1 MDRLIPSGIVE
12 QWMTH
17 LRLQRSRANDMIWLI
32 EHGATRHDGQNGKPL
47 HDATERWLTE
57 QRAVVAD
64 VNRLEELYKDINER
78 GAVADQGGAPDD
90 ATRAGGRK
98 PSGRRGRG

>member
-1 MDRLIPSGIVE
+1 MDRLVPSEIVE

-17 LRLQRSRANDMIWLI
+17 LRRQRARANEMIWLI
-32 EHGATRHDGQNGKPL
+32 EQGATLHDGRDGTPL

-64 VNRLEELYKDINER
+64 VNRLEELYQGINKR
-78 GAVADQGGAPDD
+78 GALFGRPDTAAEPGD
-90 ATRAGGRK
+90 AEKK
-98 PSGRRGRG
+98 PSRR

>member
-1 MDRLIPSGIVE
+1 
-12 QWMTH
+12 MTH

-32 EHGATRHDGQNGKPL
+32 EQGATLHDGKNGEPL

-64 VNRLEELYKDINER
+64 VNRLEELYKGINER
-78 GAVADQGGAPDD
+78 GVHFGRDDPTENPDRIEKEP
-90 ATRAGGRK
+90 ARN
-98 PSGRRGRG
+98 

>member
-1 MDRLIPSGIVE
+1 MDRLVPSEIVE

-17 LRLQRSRANDMIWLI
+17 LRRQRARANEMIWLI
-32 EHGATRHDGQNGKPL
+32 EQGATLHDGRDGTPL

-64 VNRLEELYKDINER
+64 VNRLEELYQGINKR
-78 GAVADQGGAPDD
+78 GALFGRADPSDAPEGAEK
-90 ATRAGGRK
+90 K
-98 PSGRRGRG
+98 PSRR